1 MKGMIENYWKV
12 AFRNLVRLRFYTL
25 INILGLALAMTIALL
40 IGFYILHEF
49 RYDKFHQGYERI
61 YRVATKGDLSG
72 EYFHVPMTSA
82 LMATALKENYNEI
95 EAATR
100 LLNVRQKV
108 MTEAGGTTTY
118 ETQLLYADQGF
129 FQVFDFELLAGD
141 PDQVLAEPHQVVI
154 TQEAAQKYFGS
165 AQAVGQEMLFN
176 SNNVYTVSG
185 VVKAPPSYSHMDFD
199 CLLSFSS
206 LKDQSKVYELDAW
219 TTFAYHTYVKF
230 KKGTFPERLNMLLE
244 DFFEQQSGYDLD
256 AENIRILP
264 YLQPL
269 ASIHLYSHLS
279 DELEPNASIATLF
292 ILMLIAFF
300 ILGIACFNYVNL
312 ATAKS
317 STRAR
322 EVAVR
327 KLMGASRR
335 QLIGQFLS
343 EALIIVFISG
353 LIALFAAELLL
364 PAFNHLA
371 NTSLVFQG
379 VLHTQTLVLWGGFL
393 LLIGLLAGAYPAF
406 FLSSYRAI
414 DVLKGQIWGTKG
426 RKNFRSSLVIFQFV
440 VAVVLI
446 ISTGMVYRQLDFV
459 RTQNLGFE
467 KDNIIVIPILD
478 STVAQQNQELQN
490 ALKALERVTHVT
502 ASSNIPGHGLSGQG
516 YSPNEKKGNTLLI
529 FTFRADVEYVQAM
542 GLHLSSGRNFTNA
555 LEDTNAVL
563 VNETL
568 VHKLGWQDPVGQTL
582 RQPGKKYH
590 VAGVFQDMHFTS
602 LHQPVEPMMILPLK
616 DQVRYLSVHIHP
628 REREHTL
635 QAIAKVWE
643 QFDSRYPF
651 QYTELEQEYNRLY
664 HSELKV
670 GRMLLGF
677 TLFAVFIACMG
688 LLGLS
693 AFITEQRTKEIGIRK
708 AMGATVWDIMVKL
721 SYDFARWIFI
731 ANLIAWPIAYVALSQ
746 WLDDFQYQASM
757 PFWLYLVAALI
768 TFVVSIATVNYQA
781 LKTAFMDPVIALRD
795 E

>member
-12 AFRNLVRLRFYTL
+12 AFRNLIRLRFYTL
-25 INILGLALAMTIALL
+25 INILGLALGMTIALL
-40 IGFYILHEF
+40 IGFYILHEL

-72 EYFHVPMTSA
+72 EYFHVPMSSA
-82 LMATALKENYNEI
+82 PMAPALEEQYDEI

-100 LLNVRQKV
+100 LLKVRQKV
-108 MTEAGGTTTY
+108 MTEAAGKNTY
-118 ETQLLYADQGF
+118 ETRLLYADKGF
-129 FQVFDFELLAGD
+129 FQVFDFELIVGN
-141 PDQVLAEPHQVVI
+141 PDEVLSEPHQVVI
-154 TQEAAQKYFGS
+154 TQEAANKYFGGS
-165 AQAVGQEMLFN
+165 QALGQELLFN

-185 VVKAPPSYSHMDFD
+185 IVKDPPSYSHMDFD
-199 CLLSFSS
+199 FLLSFAS
-206 LKDQSKVYELDAW
+206 LEDQPGVYELEAW

-230 KKGTFPERLNMLLE
+230 NKGTFPERLNMLFE
-244 DFFEQQSGYDLD
+244 GFFKEQSGYDLD

-292 ILMLIAFF
+292 ILMLVALF

-364 PAFNHLA
+364 PSFNKLA

-379 VLHTQTLVLWGGFL
+379 VLHTQTLVLWAGFL
-393 LLIGLLAGAYPAF
+393 FFIGLLAGAYPAF
-406 FLSSYRAI
+406 FLSNYRAI

-426 RKNFRSSLVIFQFV
+426 RKSFRSSLVVFQFT

-478 STVAQQNQELQN
+478 STVARQNLELQN
-490 ALKALERVTHVT
+490 TIKSLEGVSHVT

-516 YSPNEKKGNTLLI
+516 YTPNEKKGNTLLI
-529 FTFRADVEYVQAM
+529 FTFRADTEYVQAM
-542 GLHLSSGRNFTNA
+542 GLHLGRGRNFTKA
-555 LEDTNAVL
+555 PGDTNAVL

-568 VHKLGWQDPVGQTL
+568 VHKLGWEDPVGQIL
-582 RQPGKKYH
+582 WQDGRSYM
-590 VAGVFQDMHFTS
+590 VVGVFQDMHFNS

-616 DQVRYLSVHIHP
+616 DQVTYMSVRLLPQKH
-628 REREHTL
+628 EHTL

-643 QFDSRYPF
+643 QFNSRYPF
-651 QYTELEQEYNRLY
+651 QYTELEEEYNRLY
-664 HSELKV
+664 QSELKV

-677 TLFAVFIACMG
+677 TLLAIFIACMG

-708 AMGATVWDIMVKL
+708 AMGASVWDIMIKL
-721 SYDFARWIFI
+721 SYDFARWILI

-757 PFWLYLVAALI
+757 PVWLYLNATFI
-768 TFVVSIATVNYQA
+768 TFFVSIATVNYQA